1 MEFTLNQKKAHDLNR
16 HISVTA
22 GAGSGKTA
30 VLVHRYLKIL
40 LEKNLRPNQVVAITF
55 TEKAAAK
62 LKQRIVREIN
72 ARLEEGNHS
81 TKLEAIKAGMI
92 SAQISTIHSF
102 CARILREYPVEAGV
116 DAGFNVLQR
125 IEQQF
130 ILNEIIDS
138 TLKSIADRPA
148 GDAMREKL
156 ADLLRIFGKRRLEER
171 LYQLVSQREA
181 VDRLIRD
188 LYNLTDAEVL
198 DYWHEFA
205 QAKLLQSLS
214 DQFPIERWLHCLDT
228 VLVVVKGKNAAKVRE
243 LAARIQ
249 PDLGAQDAI
258 SILGE
263 IAPLLLTQKGEIS
276 KRDFIGARVKTDEI
290 EAEIDFLVCAANHF
304 QSFPAFTDDD
314 VLLIRVTR
322 PLLAIYDQIQH
333 VYERHKLQQGQLDFD
348 DLQIKVRDLLQNES
362 ICARLVQRYP
372 YIMVDEYQDTNRLQY
387 EILKPLISDFQL
399 GNLFIVGDQ
408 KQSIYGFR
416 GADVRV
422 FHQTRQEMTAYQSQ
436 YRGHQDE
443 FVWYDEE
450 LQANDS
456 EKRGD
461 IHLPENFRLL
471 RNLVGCINLV
481 FQPLMETAGVNEF
494 EVVYEPLIKGRA
506 TDQPGDVELII
517 GSKGQAGSHLQPP
530 IDENELIGARIRQ
543 LIGASAMI
551 WERNGDEE
559 TPRPIRYGDIAIL
572 IRSRTHLPEI
582 ESALLNAEIPY
593 KITGGIGFYQ
603 RQEIYDIG
611 NYLQFLVNPDDDVA
625 LAGVLRAPFFGIS
638 DVELYEISQR
648 PEPRSFWQKVQT
660 YTAERISKSY
670 NTQYTIP
677 DTHHISSDSPSFQSP
692 IFYAVETLRHHQE
705 ICHRLPISRL
715 IRKIVNDTSM
725 VGVLPVGQQGKQRWA
740 NYEKLLDIAREFE
753 SAGFTDLFDFLERLN
768 LLIEEE
774 EREGQATTQLTEDTV
789 QVMTVHA
796 AKGFEFPVVILPHL
810 DRRFRYDSEPFIDDV
825 LGISLSPTDPE
836 NGYQQ
841 SEPTATQLMQNRAK
855 QRTDAEEKRLFYVAA
870 TRARDRLVLSGTLD
884 WRGNAG
890 GWFGWLLATLGFSG
904 MPHVTRDLDS
914 IGEDEIQHPVTIEA
928 LSGAGTTPISFDLP
942 IRIIKSLDALD
953 FVEEDTPA
961 PPPPAGFPAFH
972 VDSLRPSP
980 VSETFSVTQLATYAH
995 CPTKFYLQHR
1005 IQAPISDLDPESTAR
1020 GTAVHEVLAQL
1031 RTQADCDRDL
1041 EPLIRAMFV
1050 DVSVETVRE
1059 HVENFLNSEIGVMA
1073 LSADERYCERHIY
1086 AQIGSHL
1093 INGIVDRLFK
1103 DSAGLW
1109 HLIDYKTDAIDRSE
1123 LADSVARYRPQIEL
1137 YALLVH
1143 RLHPP
1148 QVVIP
1153 ATIFFTHL
1161 AEPYSMELTG
1171 EALEEVEGA
1180 WLKRI
1185 EAIQVGT
1192 FEKNAE
1198 HCPMCPYFVD
1208 SQCLVSN

>member
-1 MEFTLNQKKAHDLNR
+1 
-16 HISVTA
+16 
-22 GAGSGKTA
+22 
-30 VLVHRYLKIL
+30 
-40 LEKNLRPNQVVAITF
+40 
-55 TEKAAAK
+55 
-62 LKQRIVREIN
+62 
-72 ARLEEGNHS
+72 
-81 TKLEAIKAGMI
+81 
-92 SAQISTIHSF
+92 
-102 CARILREYPVEAGV
+102 
-116 DAGFNVLQR
+116 
-125 IEQQF
+125 
-130 ILNEIIDS
+130 
-138 TLKSIADRPA
+138 
-148 GDAMREKL
+148 
-156 ADLLRIFGKRRLEER
+156 
-171 LYQLVSQREA
+171 
-181 VDRLIRD
+181 
-188 LYNLTDAEVL
+188 
-198 DYWHEFA
+198 
-205 QAKLLQSLS
+205 
-214 DQFPIERWLHCLDT
+214 
-228 VLVVVKGKNAAKVRE
+228 
-243 LAARIQ
+243 
-249 PDLGAQDAI
+249 
-258 SILGE
+258 
-263 IAPLLLTQKGEIS
+263 
-276 KRDFIGARVKTDEI
+276 
-290 EAEIDFLVCAANHF
+290 
-304 QSFPAFTDDD
+304 
-314 VLLIRVTR
+314 
-322 PLLAIYDQIQH
+322 
-333 VYERHKLQQGQLDFD
+333 
-348 DLQIKVRDLLQNES
+348 
-362 ICARLVQRYP
+362 
-372 YIMVDEYQDTNRLQY
+372 
-387 EILKPLISDFQL
+387 
-399 GNLFIVGDQ
+399 
-408 KQSIYGFR
+408 
-416 GADVRV
+416 
-422 FHQTRQEMTAYQSQ
+422 
-436 YRGHQDE
+436 
-443 FVWYDEE
+443 
-450 LQANDS
+450 
-456 EKRGD
+456 
-461 IHLPENFRLL
+461 
-471 RNLVGCINLV
+471 
-481 FQPLMETAGVNEF
+481 
-494 EVVYEPLIKGRA
+494 
-506 TDQPGDVELII
+506 
-517 GSKGQAGSHLQPP
+517 
-530 IDENELIGARIRQ
+530 
-543 LIGASAMI
+543 
-551 WERNGDEE
+551 
-559 TPRPIRYGDIAIL
+559 
-572 IRSRTHLPEI
+572 
-582 ESALLNAEIPY
+582 
-593 KITGGIGFYQ
+593 
-603 RQEIYDIG
+603 
-611 NYLQFLVNPDDDVA
+611 
-625 LAGVLRAPFFGIS
+625 
-638 DVELYEISQR
+638 
-648 PEPRSFWQKVQT
+648 
-660 YTAERISKSY
+660 
-670 NTQYTIP
+670 
-677 DTHHISSDSPSFQSP
+677 
-692 IFYAVETLRHHQE
+692 
-705 ICHRLPISRL
+705 
-715 IRKIVNDTSM
+715 
-725 VGVLPVGQQGKQRWA
+725 
-740 NYEKLLDIAREFE
+740 
-753 SAGFTDLFDFLERLN
+753 
-768 LLIEEE
+768 
-774 EREGQATTQLTEDTV
+774 
-789 QVMTVHA
+789 
-796 AKGFEFPVVILPHL
+796 VILPHL